1 LKQGVLKV
9 QSGAP
14 YRFLIAGGAAA
25 LVNWLARFP
34 LELVMPFAAA
44 LLGATAIGMTCGF
57 LLYQGWVFPRSD
69 RPLTLQ
75 IRDFVLV
82 NLAGQLA
89 MFLVAVLLREVLLM
103 LGFSALLAGA
113 LAHMM
118 GIAVGAVVNY
128 LGHRY
133 VTFARSSHA
142 DPS

>member
-57 LLYQGWVFPRSD
+57 LLYLGISEVGSS
-69 RPLTLQ
+69 
-75 IRDFVLV
+75 V
-82 NLAGQLA
+82 NAANSRLRAGQSGR
-89 MFLVAVLLREVLLM
+89 AVGDVP
-103 LGFSALLAGA
+103 GSSAL
-113 LAHMM
+113 
-118 GIAVGAVVNY
+118 
-128 LGHRY
+128 
-133 VTFARSSHA
+133 ARGSPHA
-142 DPS
+142 RF

>member
-1 LKQGVLKV
+1 V
-9 QSGAP
+9 QLGASC
-14 YRFLIAGGAAA
+14 RFLIAGGAAA

-34 LELVMPFAAA
+34 LEIVLPFAAA

-69 RPLTLQ
+69 RPLTQQ

-89 MFLVAVLLREVLLM
+89 MFLAAVLLREVLLM
-103 LGFSALLAGA
+103 LGFGALLASA

-118 GIAVGAVVNY
+118 GIAIGAVVNY
-128 LGHRY
+128 LGHRH